1 MRFLG
6 GPGGTA
12 RWGRPRLLSYS
23 CTRKAIRP
31 DDGRGDRG
39 KDRDRDDGDKVVLN
53 DVNAALG
60 VSGGS
65 TRPAT

>member
-1 MRFLG
+1 MRSLG

-23 CTRKAIRP
+23 CTRRANRL

-39 KDRDRDDGDKVVLN
+39 KDRDRGDGDNVVLN
-53 DVNAALG
+53 DALG
-60 VSGGS
+60 VSGGW
-65 TRPAT
+65 TRAAT

>member
-1 MRFLG
+1 VRFLG

-23 CTRKAIRP
+23 CTRKAIS

-39 KDRDRDDGDKVVLN
+39 KDRDRDDGDNVVLN

-60 VSGGS
+60 VSGGW